1 MKKIV
6 AFTLLLCM
14 VLTLASCGK
23 AEITM
28 QEIHDASQ
36 TEALLKNHESVYI
49 QEEMD
54 DEIWREVYLT
64 KAYAYAYVYIPD
76 EESNWAEFITD
87 DAYYC
92 YMGGDYLRYLPISP
106 DGVSDFASYRAE
118 HYAAVI
124 LGVDTLDDTIESVTP
139 KDGRITIK
147 SVCDQEALAELGVT
161 SAQFEYILDAK
172 TREMISLISDYT
184 LDDGTAFGSVI
195 EVTYD
200 TEEPEMVKTFLEYD
214 NQTENLRSITV
225 VSNPGIEN
233 EKIESVQVPKGLII
247 GFRYDEDDT
256 SEFHLYIDAACTE
269 PYDPY
274 MNTDSDLTLYVK
286 WSEQTE

>member
-14 VLTLASCGK
+14 VLALATCGK

-54 DEIWREVYLT
+54 DEIWREVYLR
-64 KAYAYAYVYIPD
+64 KDYAYAYVYIPD
-76 EESNWAEFITD
+76 EESDWAEFITD

-92 YMGGDYLRYLPISP
+92 YMGGDYLCYLPISP

-118 HYAAVI
+118 QYAAVI
-124 LGVDTLDDTIESVTP
+124 LGVDTLDDTIESVTQ

-147 SVCDQEALAELGVT
+147 SVSDQDTLAELGVT
-161 SAQFEYILDAK
+161 SAQFEYVLDAK

-214 NQTENLRSITV
+214 NQTENLRNITV

-286 WSEQTE
+286 WTEQTE

>member
-14 VLTLASCGK
+14 VLALATCGK

-54 DEIWREVYLT
+54 DKIWREVYLT
-64 KAYAYAYVYIPD
+64 KDYAYAYIPD
-76 EESNWAEFITD
+76 EEADWAEFITD

-184 LDDGTAFGSVI
+184 FDDGTAFGSAI
-195 EVTYD
+195 EVAYD

-214 NQTENLRSITV
+214 NQTENLRNITV

-233 EKIESVQVPKGLII
+233 EKIESVQVSKGLII

>member
-14 VLTLASCGK
+14 VLTLAACGK
-23 AEITM
+23 VEITM
-28 QEIHDASQ
+28 QEIYDACQ
-36 TEALLKNHESVYI
+36 TEALLKNHESVSI
-49 QEEMD
+49 RDEMD
-54 DEIWREVYLT
+54 GDIWNERYLT
-64 KAYAYAYVYIPD
+64 EEYIYDYVPD
-76 EESNWAEFITD
+76 EESDWAEFMTD
-87 DAYYC
+87 DACYC

-124 LGVDTLDDTIESVTP
+124 LGEEALDDTIESVTK
-139 KDGRITIK
+139 KDSRITVK
-147 SVCDQEALAELGVT
+147 SVCGQEALAELGVT
-161 SAQFEYILDAK
+161 SAKFEYVLDAK
-172 TREMISLISDYT
+172 TREMISVISDYT
-184 LDDGTAFGSVI
+184 YDDETAFGSVT

-214 NQTENLRSITV
+214 NQTENLRNITV

-247 GFRYDEDDT
+247 GFRYDEDDA
-256 SEFHLYIDAACTE
+256 SEFHLYTDAACTE
-269 PYDPY
+269 LYDPY
-274 MNTDSDLTLYVK
+274 GDTDSDITIYVK
-286 WSEQTE
+286 WTNT